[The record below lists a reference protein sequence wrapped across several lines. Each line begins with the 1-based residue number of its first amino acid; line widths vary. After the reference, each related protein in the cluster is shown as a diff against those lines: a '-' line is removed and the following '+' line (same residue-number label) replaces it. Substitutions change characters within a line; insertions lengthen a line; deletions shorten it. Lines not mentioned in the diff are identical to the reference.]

1 MGWVRQLVDPGY
13 RDKVTVHIQLFFVFT
28 CKIDHSI
35 EQGPVVGLT
44 VLLVVSLL
52 TVKSDR
58 RELVDKVRR
67 GVISEGPKDE
77 GGLLHWSR
85 GVVVGLLGS
94 WVPTDAILLIRA
106 PDCYPVVVDWWK
118 IR

>member
-1 MGWVRQLVDPGY
+1 MGGGTGGRRGRCWSLRNSEPG
-13 RDKVTVHIQLFFVFT
+13 L
-28 CKIDHSI
+28 
-35 EQGPVVGLT
+35 VVGLT

-67 GVISEGPKDE
+67 GVISEGPRDE
-77 GGLLHWSR
+77 GGLLHWPR
-85 GVVVGLLGS
+85 GVVVGLLDS
-94 WVPTDAILLIRA
+94 RVLSDAILLIRA

-118 IR
+118 VR

>member
-1 MGWVRQLVDPGY
+1 M
-13 RDKVTVHIQLFFVFT
+13 
-28 CKIDHSI
+28 
-35 EQGPVVGLT
+35 VGLT

-85 GVVVGLLGS
+85 GVVVGLLDS
-94 WVPTDAILLIRA
+94 RVLTDAILLIRA
-106 PDCYPVVVDWWK
+106 PDCYPQVVDK
-118 IR
+118 VKQDR

>member
-1 MGWVRQLVDPGY
+1 M
-13 RDKVTVHIQLFFVFT
+13 
-28 CKIDHSI
+28 
-35 EQGPVVGLT
+35 VGLT

-67 GVISEGPKDE
+67 GVISQGPKDE

-85 GVVVGLLGS
+85 GVVICLLGS

-118 IR
+118 VRKCFSCTEIVLQDSSIELNSC

>member
-1 MGWVRQLVDPGY
+1 MGGGTGGRRGRFWNVR
-13 RDKVTVHIQLFFVFT
+13 
-28 CKIDHSI
+28 SS
-35 EQGPVVGLT
+35 EWGPVVGLT

-58 RELVDKVRR
+58 RKLVDEVRR

-77 GGLLHWSR
+77 RGLLHWSR

-106 PDCYPVVVDWWK
+106 PDCYPVVIDWWK

>member
-1 MGWVRQLVDPGY
+1 MGGGTGGRRGRCWSLRN
-13 RDKVTVHIQLFFVFT
+13 
-28 CKIDHSI
+28 S

-58 RELVDKVRR
+58 RVLVDKVRR
-67 GVISEGPKDE
+67 GVISEGPRDE
-77 GGLLHWSR
+77 GGLHHWPR
-85 GVVVGLLGS
+85 GVVVGLLDS
-94 WVPTDAILLIRA
+94 RALSDAILLIRA

-118 IR
+118 VR